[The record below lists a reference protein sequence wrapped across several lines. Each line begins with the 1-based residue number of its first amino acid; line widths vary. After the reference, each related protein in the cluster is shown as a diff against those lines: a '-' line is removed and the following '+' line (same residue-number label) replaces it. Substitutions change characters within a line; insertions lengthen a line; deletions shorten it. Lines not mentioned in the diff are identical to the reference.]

1 MSHPSH
7 DPGSHRLFDSPDRCA
22 VISSVE
28 GVTRPIGSTQ
38 NPGACKAGKRG
49 KFRGKRE
56 QDQWVSCSLAGFV
69 RVPVV
74 ISDTRT
80 RVRNPSGIVTRPG
93 WLKGTLASVAA

>member
-7 DPGSHRLFDSPDRCA
+7 GPGSHRLFDSPDRCA
-22 VISSVE
+22 VVSFIEVI
-28 GVTRPIGSTQ
+28 TRPTGSVQ
-38 NPGACKAGKRG
+38 NRGASKTGKRG

-74 ISDTRT
+74 INDTRT

-93 WLKGTLASVAA
+93 WLKGTLARVAA